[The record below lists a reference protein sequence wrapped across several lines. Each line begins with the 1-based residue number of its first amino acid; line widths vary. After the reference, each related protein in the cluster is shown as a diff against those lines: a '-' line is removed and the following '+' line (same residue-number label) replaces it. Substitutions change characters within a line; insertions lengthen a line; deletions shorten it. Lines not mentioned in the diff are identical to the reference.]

1 MINNGYF
8 FDLNILK
15 AIRYIR
21 PESRMLK
28 KMMIV
33 QSVGGMAKIV
43 MMTTIDK
50 KSIATNI
57 IINYNV

>member
-1 MINNGYF
+1 
-8 FDLNILK
+8 
-15 AIRYIR
+15 
-21 PESRMLK
+21 MLK